1 LEMDWLQKCKQ
12 AFVDWDSD
20 EENEE
25 EGRAVWSILEGRKRY
40 KTFFLGEITRFLKW
54 VIYFGKN
61 ELFRLKKKRFN
72 KNIKTSYLAQKKSDN
87 SDFSSRTK
95 ITRISVVDWK

>member
-1 LEMDWLQKCKQ
+1 MVTFPDLHDPRRADSHEMTRKDAEKAILLEMDWLQKCKQ

-25 EGRAVWSILEGRKRY
+25 EGRAEWSILEGRKRY

-61 ELFRLKKKRFN
+61 ELFRLKKTF
-72 KNIKTSYLAQKKSDN
+72 
-87 SDFSSRTK
+87 
-95 ITRISVVDWK
+95 